1 MEKIEIKINQTK
13 ERKKKGM
20 MKKEK
25 KRERRILQEKK
36 AKIILEK
43 EMNQMK
49 IKGKIIPRIGRT

>member
-1 MEKIEIKINQTK
+1 
-13 ERKKKGM
+13 M

-49 IKGKIIPRIGRT
+49 IKRKMILKIEKTQKDQEQWIRNQKLMKQS